1 MNLHNLRRKKG
12 SGPICRNGPK
22 GASHKLDLTPFS
34 WTIPPGVVRAR
45 PAADRKPHHSPCPRA
60 YPNVQHLS
68 SAGRSRQSAHANYPC
83 RWAKYPEGVDTVDGF
98 SGQTLSGV
106 DATGSRNVPGRSVPR
121 VATRTCGWGRPRA
134 TAAGWTGG
142 PSRLEVMGIVHE
154 AGSSPGRTDC
164 TGWSLKKRH
173 PLIQRADVGTL
184 SLHLGTLVL
193 QGPAH
198 LLLRTII
205 RVVVVE
211 GPFISAKEIEIRA
224 EHRLCGAVA
233 GKLST
238 RRLTGTKQNHTGRQA
253 RQGYL

>member
-1 MNLHNLRRKKG
+1 MRPTRSPTTRHTPVHVRRCSTCPAPADPANRRTRITRVEG
-12 SGPICRNGPK
+12 R
-22 GASHKLDLTPFS
+22 
-34 WTIPPGVVRAR
+34 RAR
-45 PAADRKPHHSPCPRA
+45 KAWI
-60 YPNVQHLS
+60 
-68 SAGRSRQSAHANYPC
+68 QS
-83 RWAKYPEGVDTVDGF
+83 VV
-98 SGQTLSGV
+98 SGQTISRL
-106 DATGSRNVPGRSVPR
+106 DANGSRNLPGESVPR